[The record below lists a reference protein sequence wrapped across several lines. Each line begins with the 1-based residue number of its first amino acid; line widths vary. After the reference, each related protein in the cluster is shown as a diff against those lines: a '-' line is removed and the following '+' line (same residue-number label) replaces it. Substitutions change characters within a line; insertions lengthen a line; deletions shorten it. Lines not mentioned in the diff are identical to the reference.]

1 MAKLDQGNI
10 APDFELK
17 DTNDNLVKLSD
28 FRGKKRVVLVLMR
41 GFV

>member
-1 MAKLDQGNI
+1 MKKLEQGAL

-17 DTNDNLVKLSD
+17 NTNDELVRLSD
-28 FRGKKRVVLVLMR
+28 FRGKQRVVLVLMR